1 MRAVGRVEAPRSARR
16 DRCAT
21 TLDAARIRA
30 DFPIL
35 SREIDGKP
43 LAYLDSAN
51 SAQKPRQ
58 MIDAMSNFYATSYS
72 NVHRAVYQLG
82 VEATEAFEGTRKKV
96 RDLLNAPSEREVI
109 FTRDTTEAINLVA
122 YSYGRTQP
130 RPGRRDR
137 HDRDRAPLEPRAVA
151 GAGEGHRRRAALRAH
166 RPARRAEAGR
176 AGRDREGRQRQAAGG
191 RRPVQLARHDQPDP
205 RAGRLGARPRRR
217 HPGGRRA
224 VRAAP
229 PGRRAG
235 HGRRLPRV
243 LRPQAVRPVRRRRP
257 VGPPRAARGDAP
269 VPHRRRDDP
278 LRAARAARAGTSCP
292 GSSRRARRPSPRSS
306 AWAPRSTT

>member
-1 MRAVGRVEAPRSARR
+1 
-16 DRCAT
+16 
-21 TLDAARIRA
+21 
-30 DFPIL
+30 
-35 SREIDGKP
+35 
-43 LAYLDSAN
+43 
-51 SAQKPRQ
+51 
-58 MIDAMSNFYATSYS
+58 MIDAMSNFYATSYA

-122 YSYGRTQP
+122 YSYGRTNLG
-130 RPGRRDR
+130 PGDVIVTTEIEHHSNLVPWQVLAKATGAELRYVHIDR
-137 HDRDRAPLEPRAVA
+137 
-151 GAGEGHRRRAALRAH
+151 
-166 RPARRAEAGR
+166 ARRAEARR

-205 RAGRLGARPRRR
+205 RAGRLGARARRR
-217 HPGGRRA
+217 DPGRRRA
-224 VRAAP
+224 VGAAP

-257 VGPPRAARGDAP
+257 VGPPRAARGDAA
-269 VPHRRRDDP
+269 VPDRRRDDP
-278 LRAARAARAGTSCP
+278 LRAARRAPAGTSCP
-292 GSSRRARRPSPRSS
+292 GSSRPARRPSPRSS
-306 AWAPRSTT
+306 AWARRSTT